1 MNKMKN
7 WTKTVLL
14 SLVVVA
20 LLGSVGCVQRTDNVS
35 PASKPANQDVTQGAA
50 SGETAASKRTTY
62 PLTVKDASGNEVTFT
77 KAPQRIVSLLP
88 SETEVLFALG
98 LDDFIVGVTEWCDY
112 PEAAKSK
119 PKVGGLQ
126 GDLEAILSANPDVVF
141 AGLSRTNQKT
151 LEKLRELN
159 VNVFTVEPNTIDEI
173 MERIL
178 LYGRITDRQE
188 QAEQVVARMKAERQ
202 NVLEAVKGL
211 KDGEK
216 KKVYVEFSPGWTV
229 GKGEFM
235 HDLITLAGGINVAGE
250 TEGWYQISEETII
263 QANPDVILYA
273 KGVPDLEKTIRER
286 SGWDSI
292 AAIRNG
298 RVIGVDDNL
307 LARPGP
313 RITQALIEIAKAI
326 YPDLVK

>member
-1 MNKMKN
+1 MNIWKK
-7 WTKTVLL
+7 WALL
-14 SLVVVA
+14 SLAVA
-20 LLGSVGCVQRTDNVS
+20 VSLGSAGCAQRTDS
-35 PASKPANQDVTQGAA
+35 APPAQQTADQGGTPGAA
-50 SGETAASKRTTY
+50 AGETATSKRTTY
-62 PLTVKDASGNEVTFT
+62 PLTVKDASGKEVTFT
-77 KAPQRIVSLLP
+77 KAPERIVSLSP

-98 LDDFIVGVTEWCDY
+98 LDDQIVGVTEWCDY

-119 PKVGGLQ
+119 PKVGDLQ
-126 GDLEAILSANPDVVF
+126 GDPEAILAANPDVVF
-141 AGLSRTNQKT
+141 AGLSLNNKA
-151 LEKLRELN
+151 LEKLNELN
-159 VNVFTVEPNTIDEI
+159 VNVFTVEPKTIDQV

-178 LYGRITDRQE
+178 LYGQITDRQE
-188 QAEQVVARMKAERQ
+188 QAEQVVARMKEERQ
-202 NVLEAVKGL
+202 KVLDAVKGL

-250 TEGWYQISEETII
+250 TEGWHQISEEKII

-273 KGVPDLEKTIRER
+273 KGVPDLEKTIRGR

-292 AAIRNG
+292 AAIRDG

-307 LARPGP
+307 LVRPGP
-313 RITQALIEIAKAI
+313 RITQALTEIAKAI

>member
-1 MNKMKN
+1 MKTMNKWK
-7 WTKTVLL
+7 KTAFISIVVL
-14 SLVVVA
+14 A
-20 LLGSVGCVQRTDNVS
+20 LFGSFGCGQRTDSVP
-35 PASKPANQDVTQGAA
+35 PASQSGKQDVAQGAVA
-50 SGETAASKRTTY
+50 GETAASRRTTY
-62 PLTVKDASGNEVTFT
+62 PLTVKDATGKEVTFT
-77 KAPQRIVSLLP
+77 KAPERIVSLSP

-98 LDDFIVGVTEWCDY
+98 LDDQIVGVTEWCDY

-119 PKVGGLQ
+119 PKVGNLQ
-126 GDLEAILSANPDVVF
+126 GDPEAILAANPDVVF
-141 AGLSRTNQKT
+141 AGLSLNKKS
-151 LEKLRELN
+151 LEKLNELN
-159 VNVFTVEPNTIDEI
+159 VNVFTVEPKTIDQV

-178 LYGRITDRQE
+178 LYGQITDRQE
-188 QAEQVVARMKAERQ
+188 QAEQVVARMKEERQ
-202 NVLEAVKGL
+202 KVVDAVKGL

-235 HDLITLAGGINVAGE
+235 HDLITLAGGINIAGE
-250 TEGWYQISEETII
+250 TAGWHQISEEKVI

-273 KGVPDLEKTIRER
+273 KGVPDLEKTIRGR

-292 AAIRNG
+292 TAIREG

-307 LARPGP
+307 LVRPGP
-313 RITQALIEIAKAI
+313 RITQALTEVAKAI